1 MMKKLLILLLSI
13 AALSADAAFAASDGY
28 EQKTVLENQR
38 IKVVLITVKPGAESP
53 SVIRQLD
60 RLVYVLTAGTLQRI
74 YDDGKTEVVKYGV
87 GDLIFSDQPEDKKK
101 YLVKNIGTTTV
112 VLQITF
118 IK

>member
-1 MMKKLLILLLSI
+1 MMKKLLFLLLSI
-13 AALSADAAFAASDGY
+13 VALSADAAFAASDGY

-38 IKVVLITVKPGAESP
+38 IRVVLITVKPGAESP

-74 YDDGKTEVVKYGV
+74 YDDGKIEVVKYEV